1 MKVKINTIGPS
12 AKEFVQLR
20 ADVGWGDTD
29 LNMAALS
36 LEQSLFHVTAR
47 MDLQLVGMGRVIGDG
62 ALFFYIQDL
71 AVHPNYQQT
80 GVGGMLMAQIESWLA
95 DSASKGA
102 TIGLMSAKGK
112 ESFYAR
118 YGYDQRSGM
127 PLGYGMCKFIK

>member
-1 MKVKINTIGPS
+1 MKVKINAIGPS

-20 ADVGWGDTD
+20 TDVGWGDTD

-47 MDLQLVGMGRVIGDG
+47 VDSKLVGMGRVIGDG

-80 GVGGMLMAQIESWLA
+80 GIGGMLMAQIESWLA
-95 DSASKGA
+95 DNASA
-102 TIGLMSAKGK
+102 
-112 ESFYAR
+112 
-118 YGYDQRSGM
+118 QR
-127 PLGYGMCKFIK
+127 LV

>member
-1 MKVKINTIGPS
+1 MKVKINAIGPS

-20 ADVGWGDTD
+20 TDVGWGDTD

-47 MDLQLVGMGRVIGDG
+47 VDSKLVGMGRVIGDG

-80 GVGGMLMAQIESWLA
+80 GIGGMLMAQIESWLA
-95 DSASKGA
+95 DNASKGA
-102 TIGLMSAKGK
+102 TIGLMSARGK

-118 YGYDQRSGM
+118 YGYGQRTGM
-127 PLGYGMCKFIK
+127 PLGHGMCKFIK